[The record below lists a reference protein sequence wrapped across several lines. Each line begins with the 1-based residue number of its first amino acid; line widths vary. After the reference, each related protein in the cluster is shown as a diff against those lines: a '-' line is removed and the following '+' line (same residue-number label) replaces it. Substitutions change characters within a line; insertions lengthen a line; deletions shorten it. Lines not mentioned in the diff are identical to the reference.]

1 MLIVTRKPN
10 EFILIGDRVTVR
22 VVTVQD
28 GAVELEVAVL
38 NEVVKRES
46 IPFDDEIQISEGIK
60 VKVTE
65 IISES
70 RIRLGITAPREL
82 EILRIPRVSDKN

>member
-1 MLIVTRKPN
+1 MLIVTRKPH

-22 VVTVQD
+22 VVTIQNDV
-28 GAVELEVAVL
+28 VELEVAVL

-46 IPFDDEIQISEGIK
+46 VKFDEEIQINEEIA

-70 RIRLGITAPREL
+70 RIRLGITAPRDV
-82 EILRIPRVSDKN
+82 EILRIPRISDKN

>member
-1 MLIVTRKPN
+1 M
-10 EFILIGDRVTVR
+10 IGDRVTVR